1 MRQSTTAVL
10 WGVFTVTAVA
20 TGLGAVG
27 VVRDA
32 VTTPAASALSPGQVT
47 AELASA
53 TPTTTSSG
61 GPTASPGRSPSPD
74 PSPSHSRRPSATR
87 FSSPTSAPSSSSSS
101 TTGTRPSHSSTTS
114 PTPGGKPSTD
124 PVRVTRSLGSRG
136 GSVVATCTAGSVYL
150 ESWSPAPGFRVHE
163 VQRGPASDVE
173 VTFES
178 GSLEVQLH
186 VRCVSG
192 VPVASVETSG
202 DDARAGSADD

>member
-32 VTTPAASALSPGQVT
+32 VTPPAASALSPEQVS

-53 TPTTTSSG
+53 TLTTTPSA
-61 GPTASPGRSPSPD
+61 GPSATSGRSPSSD
-74 PSPSHSRRPSATR
+74 PSPSHSSHPGATH
-87 FSSPTSAPSSSSSS
+87 FSSPTPAPSSSRSA
-101 TTGTRPSHSSTTS
+101 TTGTRPTQAPTTS
-114 PTPGGKPSTD
+114 PSSGGKQSTD
-124 PVRVTRSLGSRG
+124 ATSVTRSLGSRG
-136 GSVVATCTAGSVYL
+136 GSVVATCSAGSVYL
-150 ESWSPAPGFRVHE
+150 KSWSPAPGFRVHE

-178 GSLEVQLH
+178 GSLEVQMH

-192 VPVASVETSG
+192 VPVAVSEASGEDAGAESVE
-202 DDARAGSADD
+202 D